1 MNIEAMDKLFL
12 KYPTSYQ
19 MMFFGINLFYHYLSE
34 KDMDKAMMVADRL
47 FAAYPGDLNMVML
60 QFQVADV
67 YKELNDPAKSKVATE
82 KGLQMADALNITMV
96 LGADQ
101 KFSTPEK
108 TWQLFIAS
116 LAKKDIDEAVKC
128 FSPSYQAKYQKIF
141 AQMKDKLDVMA
152 EDMQEIRK
160 IKEDA
165 GRMEYEILQDGHGE
179 KYSYGIYFINIFGEW
194 KIEQF

>member
-1 MNIEAMDKLFL
+1 
-12 KYPTSYQ
+12 
-19 MMFFGINLFYHYLSE
+19 
-34 KDMDKAMMVADRL
+34 MV
-47 FAAYPGDLNMVML
+47 
-60 QFQVADV
+60 
-67 YKELNDPAKSKVATE
+67 
-82 KGLQMADALNITMV
+82 
-96 LGADQ
+96 
-101 KFSTPEK
+101 
-108 TWQLFIAS
+108 FIAS